1 MFSPG
6 LGSRSRTRGSPV
18 GQEVLLLLDSI
29 FLEGYRIP
37 VCFHR
42 FLVLSG
48 DLKKKKKKKL
58 SISLPK
64 IFLQINRHGR
74 RYQLSLS
81 RKTQICITLL
91 YLVCDV
97 ACVPGVSYRG

>member
-48 DLKKKKKKKL
+48 DLKK
-58 SISLPK
+58 
-64 IFLQINRHGR
+64 IFF
-74 RYQLSLS
+74 
-81 RKTQICITLL
+81 K
-91 YLVCDV
+91 
-97 ACVPGVSYRG
+97 